1 MPNAD
6 KGPRRHEFTMPSN
19 GEVVPVYAGQK
30 VGRALD
36 EVQED
41 LTVYQGVR
49 LAEVMEAVYKQGLK
63 DGRGDRNPGRPRL
76 DQP

>member
-6 KGPRRHEFTMPSN
+6 KGPRRHEFTMPST
-19 GEVVPVYAGQK
+19 GSVVPVYAGLK

-41 LTVYQGVR
+41 LTLYQGVR
-49 LAEVMEAVYKQGLK
+49 LAEVIEAVYKQGLK
-63 DGRGDRNPGRPRL
+63 DGAGERNPGRPRL
-76 DQP
+76 D

>member
-6 KGPRRHEFTMPSN
+6 KGPRLHQFVKPSN
-19 GEVVPVYAGQK
+19 GDVVKVYAGLK

-36 EVQED
+36 EVSED

-49 LAEVMEAVYKQGLK
+49 LYEVLEAVYDQGVK
-63 DGRGDRNPGRPRL
+63 DGSGLRNPGRPRIN
-76 DQP
+76 P

>member
-6 KGPRRHEFTMPSN
+6 KGPRLHMFTMPSN
-19 GEVVPVYAGQK
+19 GEVVRVYAGVR

-36 EVQED
+36 EVSED

-49 LAEVMEAVYKQGLK
+49 LYEVLEAVYKQGLK
-63 DGRGDRNPGRPRL
+63 DGGGLPNPGRPRL
-76 DQP
+76 IP